1 MNKEEKLNNP
11 VTVNIE
17 SKNVLAKLM
26 ATENIHVEHKKV
38 KTASFD
44 VKNRVLRLPLW
55 EKMDDT
61 MYEGLIGHEVG
72 HALYTP
78 DAEWSAFAKENPSLK
93 DYANILEDAR
103 IERKMK
109 IKYPGMKRTFFSMY
123 NDLNQRD
130 FFGTKERDLDSYG
143 FGDRLNM
150 HFKLGLRA
158 EVPFSDEE
166 KTFAARVM
174 KAETFED
181 ILELTRELGDI
192 TKAETETNMED
203 LPFDFD
209 DLEPDSIEEEDGES
223 ENSNTPAP
231 SSDSEDESDEES
243 DNSNSSKPDEDKD
256 SEERDTYPEL
266 EQIQGGEKEFI
277 DERGKISN
285 YELTEPINLIGYI
298 ESKAGTVRANHFHP
312 IQEQKCLLVKGKY
325 VSVLKDLSDPNAVI
339 ETNIINAGDLSSI
352 HPNVAHTMVFLED
365 SIFLNLVRGER
376 EHKNYGVTHTMFYE
390 LVDEKFRETI
400 LDCYKFECRSCG
412 NEHLKQVVSLGMS
425 PLANNLLKNIH
436 QEEEL
441 FPLEMNYCPN
451 CHNCQLSFV
460 VSPEKMFDNY
470 LYVSSTS
477 KIFRHHFSKLADIL
491 VKDFKL
497 NEKSLVL
504 DIGSNDGIF
513 LKPLKEKGI
522 GILGIDPAKNVSELA
537 NKDGI
542 ETITGYFNET
552 TANVILKDKGPVDL
566 ITAFNVFAH
575 SDDLEGIAKNSFNI
589 LKDEGTLIIEVQ
601 YLLDTIKDLT
611 FDNIYHEHVN
621 YWSVTSMDY
630 FFKKLNLQI
639 FKVEHVDTHGGSI
652 RAYVRRDKNDPV
664 DASVETFLTNESN
677 FGIKEF
683 DTYKAFGKQIEDLK
697 EETLRNLNHL
707 KDNKKTIIGEGC
719 LIMAYVHLAH
729 DCMIGNEVVIVN
741 GTELSGHII
750 VEDRAFVSGMVGAHQ
765 FVRFGKL
772 SMTGGMSRIVK
783 DILPFCTVEGSP
795 ARLIGTNAVGLK
807 RAGMAPAIRSGIK
820 KAVRFLMH
828 NDLNTTQAI
837 KKIEEEIEISDEI
850 RYLINF
856 VNNSDRGIIR

>member
-1 MNKEEKLNNP
+1 MEKIVITGGLGYLGTELCKIYSGEARYKNIVVIDNRFISERVKQLRDWGIDFVHGDILDKNLIKEILKNSNIIYHLAGITNVAYTKTEANDELDRSIQEVGVTGSEIVIECAPKTSKLIFPSTHVVFEGFEKTKLEISEDENTCP
-11 VTVNIE
+11 VL
-17 SKNVLAKLM
+17 SYASGKAQ
-26 ATENIHVEHKKV
+26 TEKDLINSDLDFV
-38 KTASFD
+38 
-44 VKNRVLRLPLW
+44 VLRLGSVVGYSQ
-55 EKMDDT
+55 DT
-61 MYEGLIGHEVG
+61 MRINIMPNLFSKITSQNGTIKLFSGGVQQKSLVTIFDVVRCFKFMAEAEEISREIFHCASENMTVKEVAQICEQFNQNLKIAETDDEIPNLG
-72 HALYTP
+72 YTISNKKLL
-78 DAEWSAFAKENPSLK
+78 ETGFEFKHNIKESIRQMVENWSA
-93 DYANILEDAR
+93 
-103 IERKMK
+103 
-109 IKYPGMKRTFFSMY
+109 
-123 NDLNQRD
+123 
-130 FFGTKERDLDSYG
+130 
-143 FGDRLNM
+143 
-150 HFKLGLRA
+150 
-158 EVPFSDEE
+158 
-166 KTFAARVM
+166 
-174 KAETFED
+174 
-181 ILELTRELGDI
+181 
-192 TKAETETNMED
+192 
-203 LPFDFD
+203 
-209 DLEPDSIEEEDGES
+209 
-223 ENSNTPAP
+223 
-231 SSDSEDESDEES
+231 
-243 DNSNSSKPDEDKD
+243 
-256 SEERDTYPEL
+256 RDTYPEL

-425 PLANNLLKNIH
+425 PLANNLLKNID

-652 RAYVRRDKNDPV
+652 RAYVRRDKNDLV

-683 DTYKAFGKQIEDLK
+683 DTYKAFGKQIKDLK
-697 EETLRNLNHL
+697 EETLRGLNHL
-707 KDNKKTIIGEGC
+707 KDKKKTI
-719 LIMAYVHLAH
+719 
-729 DCMIGNEVVIVN
+729 
-741 GTELSGHII
+741 
-750 VEDRAFVSGMVGAHQ
+750 VGY
-765 FVRFGKL
+765 
-772 SMTGGMSRIVK
+772 
-783 DILPFCTVEGSP
+783 GSP
-795 ARLIGTNAVGLK
+795 AKATTVLNYYGISNEYIDYIIEDNELK
-807 RAGMAPAIRSGIK
+807 HNYLLPGMKIPIKGKIQAINNPPDYILVLAWNFFEDIK
-820 KAVRFLMH
+820 K
-828 NDLNTTQAI
+828 NNED
-837 KKIEEEIEISDEI
+837 
-850 RYLINF
+850 LINAGCKF
-856 VNNSDRGIIR
+856 ITLKELSS